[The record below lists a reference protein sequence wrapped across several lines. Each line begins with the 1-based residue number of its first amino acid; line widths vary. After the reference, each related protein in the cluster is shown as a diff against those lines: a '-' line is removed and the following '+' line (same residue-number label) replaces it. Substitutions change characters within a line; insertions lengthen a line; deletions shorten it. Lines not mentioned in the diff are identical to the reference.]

1 MVCQGKS
8 GSEIIEQRFRS
19 GVGMRLED
27 APQCSVRTVFSGF
40 HRCTDFGWMMRIIV
54 DHLCSVVCTL
64 ILETAVG
71 SAEGGKAFVDGVFRQ
86 LQFIGQC
93 NGSQGVG
100 NVVKSRNHQRVA
112 TAQLATA
119 DAVEGWVIQL
129 IVGNIGSGIVSS
141 SLVLQC
147 VGDNLTA
154 KTFGHVIVFRRIGI
168 DNQHAVGR
176 EQTGKRTER
185 VADVVDILEEIEMV
199 CIHVEDNA
207 DFRKEA

>member
-1 MVCQGKS
+1 
-8 GSEIIEQRFRS
+8 
-19 GVGMRLED
+19 
-27 APQCSVRTVFSGF
+27 
-40 HRCTDFGWMMRIIV
+40 MMRIIV

-119 DAVEGWVIQL
+119 DAVEGRVIEL
-129 IVGNIGSGIVSS
+129 IVGDVGSGIISD
-141 SLVLQC
+141 SLILQR
-147 VGDNLTA
+147 VGDNFAA
-154 KTFGHVIVFRRIGI
+154 KAFGYVIVFRRIGV
-168 DNQHAVGR
+168 DDQHAVGR
-176 EQTGKRTER
+176 EQTGKFAEGM
-185 VADVVDILEEIEMV
+185 ADIINILKKVKMIRIHIE
-199 CIHVEDNA
+199 DDA
-207 DFRKEA
+207 DFREET

>member
-1 MVCQGKS
+1 
-8 GSEIIEQRFRS
+8 
-19 GVGMRLED
+19 
-27 APQCSVRTVFSGF
+27 
-40 HRCTDFGWMMRIIV
+40 MRIIINNGNA
-54 DHLCSVVCTL
+54 CYFAF
-64 ILETAVG
+64 ILETAICSCETAKSFDNDIIRNLKKPSQSNCCQG
-71 SAEGGKAFVDGVFRQ
+71 
-86 LQFIGQC
+86 IG
-93 NGSQGVG
+93 NI
-100 NVVKSRNHQRVA
+100 VKSRNHQRVMA
-112 TAQLATA
+112 AQLATA

-168 DNQHAVGR
+168 DNQHTVGR
-176 EQTGKRTER
+176 EQTGKRTEG

-207 DFRKEA
+207 DFREEA